1 MELRIQMLDSN
12 NDLLVFTDEKFKE
25 SVVSEIRDYCCL
37 NERFHIYDEKENLVA
52 EISAFFIDECRS
64 YSCGLSITTVADYM
78 SQELLDAIQVL
89 VKTEDY
95 DEIILTPAYT
105 CYIQTLY
112 VYPEFR
118 NMGIGKYLWENIV
131 DIFEYFMK
139 KDIHA
144 IIVYPKPHTI
154 TIKNEDTFEKEP
166 IEDDEMLQ
174 KMKNGLISGGYKE
187 INNSNYYM
195 RIFLDE

>member
-1 MELRIQMLDSN
+1 MELRIEMLDSK
-12 NDLLVFTDEKFKE
+12 NDLLVFTDEKFME
-25 SVVSEIRDYCCL
+25 RVVTEIRDYCCI
-37 NERFHIYDEKENLVA
+37 NAMFHIYDEKENLVA
-52 EISAFFIDECRS
+52 EISAFFIDESRS
-64 YSCGLSITTVADYM
+64 YNNGLSITTVADCM
-78 SQELLDAIQVL
+78 SQELLDTIKVL

-95 DEIILTPAYT
+95 DEIIFTPAYT

-118 NMGIGKYLWENIV
+118 NMGIGKYLWENIA
-131 DIFEYFMK
+131 DIFEYFMN

-154 TIKNEDTFEKEP
+154 IKNGNTFEKEP

-174 KMKNGLISGGYKE
+174 KMKSGLVLGGYKE
-187 INNSNYYM
+187 IDNSNYFMKIY
-195 RIFLDE
+195 LDE

>member
-1 MELRIQMLDSN
+1 MQLRIEMLDSK
-12 NDLLVFTDEKFKE
+12 NDLLVFTDEKFME
-25 SVVSEIRDYCCL
+25 RVVTEIRDYCCI
-37 NERFHIYDEKENLVA
+37 NAMFHIYDEKENLVA
-52 EISAFFIDECRS
+52 EISAFFIDESRS
-64 YSCGLSITTVADYM
+64 YNNGLSITTVADCV
-78 SQELLDAIQVL
+78 SQELLDAIKVL

-95 DEIILTPAYT
+95 DEIIFTPAYT

-118 NMGIGKYLWENIV
+118 NMGIGKYLWENIA
-131 DIFEYFMK
+131 DIFEYFMN

-154 TIKNEDTFEKEP
+154 IKNGNTFEKEP

-174 KMKNGLISGGYKE
+174 KMKSGLVLGGYKE
-187 INNSNYYM
+187 IDNSNYFMKIY
-195 RIFLDE
+195 LDE

>member
-1 MELRIQMLDSN
+1 MELRIKMLDSK
-12 NDLLVFTDEKFKE
+12 NDLLVFTDEKIME
-25 SVVSEIRDYCCL
+25 GVVTEIRDYCCI
-37 NERFHIYDEKENLVA
+37 NARFHIYDEKENLVA
-52 EISAFFIDECRS
+52 EISAFFIDESRS
-64 YSCGLSITTVADYM
+64 YNNGLSITTVADCM
-78 SQELLDAIQVL
+78 SQELLDAIKVL

-95 DEIILTPAYT
+95 DEIIFTPAYT

-118 NMGIGKYLWENIV
+118 NMGIGKYLWENIA
-131 DIFEYFMK
+131 DIFEYFMN

-154 TIKNEDTFEKEP
+154 IKNGNTFEKEP

-174 KMKNGLISGGYKE
+174 KMKSGLVLGGYKE
-187 INNSNYYM
+187 IDNSNYFMKIY
-195 RIFLDE
+195 LDE

>member
-1 MELRIQMLDSN
+1 MELRIEMLDSK
-12 NDLLVFTDEKFKE
+12 NDLLVFTDEKFIE
-25 SVVSEIRDYCCL
+25 RVVTEIRDYCCI
-37 NERFHIYDEKENLVA
+37 NAMFHIYDEKENLVA
-52 EISAFFIDECRS
+52 EISAFFIDESRS
-64 YSCGLSITTVADYM
+64 YNNGLSITTVADCM
-78 SQELLDAIQVL
+78 SQELLDAIKVL

-95 DEIILTPAYT
+95 DEIIFTPAYT

-118 NMGIGKYLWENIV
+118 NMGIGKYLWENIA
-131 DIFEYFMK
+131 DIFEYFMN

-154 TIKNEDTFEKEP
+154 IKNGNTFEKEP

-174 KMKNGLISGGYKE
+174 KMKSGLVLGGYKE
-187 INNSNYYM
+187 IDNSNYFMKIY
-195 RIFLDE
+195 LDE

>member
-1 MELRIQMLDSN
+1 MELRIKMLDSK
-12 NDLLVFTDEKFKE
+12 NDLLVFTDEKFME
-25 SVVSEIRDYCCL
+25 RVVTEIRDYCCI
-37 NERFHIYDEKENLVA
+37 NAMFHIYDEKENLVA
-52 EISAFFIDECRS
+52 EISAFFIDESRS
-64 YSCGLSITTVADYM
+64 YNNGLSITTVADCM
-78 SQELLDAIQVL
+78 SQELLDAIKVL

-95 DEIILTPAYT
+95 DEIIFTPAYT

-118 NMGIGKYLWENIV
+118 NMGIGKYLWENIA
-131 DIFEYFMK
+131 DIFEYFMN

-154 TIKNEDTFEKEP
+154 IKNGNTFEKEP

-174 KMKNGLISGGYKE
+174 KMKSGLVLGGFKE
-187 INNSNYYM
+187 IDNSNYFMKIY
-195 RIFLDE
+195 LDE

>member
-1 MELRIQMLDSN
+1 MELRIEMLDSK
-12 NDLLVFTDEKFKE
+12 NDLLVFTDEKFME
-25 SVVSEIRDYCCL
+25 RVVTEIRDYCCI
-37 NERFHIYDEKENLVA
+37 NAMFHIYDEKENLVA
-52 EISAFFIDECRS
+52 EISAFFIDESRS
-64 YSCGLSITTVADYM
+64 YNNGLSITTVADCM
-78 SQELLDAIQVL
+78 SQELLDAIKVL

-95 DEIILTPAYT
+95 DEIIFTSAYT

-118 NMGIGKYLWENIV
+118 NMGIGKYLWENIA
-131 DIFEYFMK
+131 DIFEYFMN

-154 TIKNEDTFEKEP
+154 IKNGNTFEKEP

-174 KMKNGLISGGYKE
+174 KMKSGLVLGGYKE
-187 INNSNYYM
+187 IDNSNYFMKIY
-195 RIFLDE
+195 LDE

>member
-1 MELRIQMLDSN
+1 MELRIKMIDSK
-12 NDLLVFTDEKFKE
+12 NDLLVFTDEKFME
-25 SVVSEIRDYCCL
+25 RVVTEIIDYCCI
-37 NERFHIYDEKENLVA
+37 NAMFHIYDEKENLVA
-52 EISAFFIDECRS
+52 EISAFFIDESRS
-64 YSCGLSITTVADYM
+64 YNNGLSITTVADCM
-78 SQELLDAIQVL
+78 SQELLDAIKVL

-95 DEIILTPAYT
+95 DEIIFTPAYT

-118 NMGIGKYLWENIV
+118 NMGIGKYLWENIA
-131 DIFEYFMK
+131 DIFEYFMN

-154 TIKNEDTFEKEP
+154 IKNGNTFEKEP

-174 KMKNGLISGGYKE
+174 KMKSGLVLGGFKE
-187 INNSNYYM
+187 IDNSNYFMKIY
-195 RIFLDE
+195 LDE

>member
-1 MELRIQMLDSN
+1 MELRIKMLDSK
-12 NDLLVFTDEKFKE
+12 NDLLVFTDEKFME
-25 SVVSEIRDYCCL
+25 RVVTEIIDYCCI
-37 NERFHIYDEKENLVA
+37 NAMFHIYDEKENLVA
-52 EISAFFIDECRS
+52 EISAFFIDESRS
-64 YSCGLSITTVADYM
+64 YNNGLSITTVADCM
-78 SQELLDAIQVL
+78 SQELLDAIKVL

-95 DEIILTPAYT
+95 DEIIFTPAYT

-118 NMGIGKYLWENIV
+118 NMGIGKYLWENIA
-131 DIFEYFMK
+131 DIFEYFMN

-154 TIKNEDTFEKEP
+154 IKNGNTFEKEP

-174 KMKNGLISGGYKE
+174 KMKSGLVLGGFKE
-187 INNSNYYM
+187 IDNSNYFMKIY
-195 RIFLDE
+195 LDE

>member
-1 MELRIQMLDSN
+1 MELRIKMLDSK
-12 NDLLVFTDEKFKE
+12 NDLLVFTDEKFME
-25 SVVSEIRDYCCL
+25 RVVTEIIDYCCI
-37 NERFHIYDEKENLVA
+37 NAMFHIYDEKENLVA
-52 EISAFFIDECRS
+52 EISAFFIDESRS
-64 YSCGLSITTVADYM
+64 YNNGLSITTVADCM
-78 SQELLDAIQVL
+78 SQELLDAIKVL

-95 DEIILTPAYT
+95 DEIIFTPAYT

-118 NMGIGKYLWENIV
+118 NMGIGKYLWENIA
-131 DIFEYFMK
+131 DIFEYFMN

-154 TIKNEDTFEKEP
+154 IKNGNTFEKEP

-174 KMKNGLISGGYKE
+174 KMKSGLVLGGYKE
-187 INNSNYYM
+187 IDNSNYFMKIY
-195 RIFLDE
+195 LDE